1 MASTYSTNLRIELIG
16 TGEQSGTWGTTTNS
30 NLGTL
35 IEEAVAGY
43 VTQTVTD
50 GAATVLTISNG
61 ASSNGRNFV
70 IEFTG
75 TLTANRTVEVPAV
88 DKPYILFNNT
98 SGGFSVI
105 VKVSGQTGVTI
116 ANGKKALVYT
126 NSTDVIEVINAPVS
140 EAGTQTLTNKTLVAP
155 TVTGGTF
162 ASPTLTTPA
171 LGTPASGTL
180 TNCTGLPVATGVGG
194 LGTGVATFLATPS
207 SANLAAAVTDET
219 GSGALVFATS
229 PTFVTPALGTPASG
243 TLTNCTGLPVAT
255 GVSGLGTGAAT
266 FLATPSS
273 ANLAAAVTDETGS
286 GALVFG
292 TSPTLVTPVLG
303 TPASGTLTNC
313 TGLPAATGVTG
324 TLPVANGG
332 TGAATHTANNVLIGN
347 GTSAFSS
354 VAPGTS
360 GNLLTSNGTS
370 WTSATPA
377 ADLNLVTLSNGRTT
391 AVDTQTF
398 NASGT
403 WTKPASG
410 TIALVEVW
418 GAGGS
423 GGRNTNASLCGG
435 GGGGGYAGAYVALT
449 ELAATV
455 SATVGAG
462 GVARTG
468 SNQVGATGGT
478 SSFGSLLSSTGGTG
492 GPTSGQFPGTGG
504 TGTTSAVRSIA
515 QSWFQFLDNTL
526 AEQGAGSQDEP
537 LGNKTRSGGSGGP
550 TPTTSTYG
558 GNGGASGATGTAGA
572 QPGGGG
578 GAGTS
583 TSGAG
588 GDGRVRVTVF

>member
-35 IEEAVAGY
+35 IEEAVAGF

-50 GAATVLTISNG
+50 GAATVLTIPNG

-126 NSTDVIEVINAPVS
+126 NSTDVIEVVNAPVS
-140 EAGTQTLTNKTLVAP
+140 EAGTQTLTNKTLTSP

-162 ASPTLTTPA
+162 ASPALTTPA

-180 TNCTGLPVATGVGG
+180 TNCTGLPVGTGVSG
-194 LGTGVATFLATPS
+194 LGAGVATFLATPS
-207 SANLAAAVTDET
+207 SANLAATVTDET

-229 PTFVTPALGTPASG
+229 PTLVTPALGTPASG

-255 GVSGLGTGAAT
+255 GISGLGTGAAT

-303 TPASGTLTNC
+303 TPSSGTLTNC
-313 TGLPAATGVTG
+313 TGLPATTGVTG

-360 GNLLTSNGTS
+360 GNLLTSNGTTWQS
-370 WTSATPA
+370 TA
-377 ADLNLVTLSNGRTT
+377 APVEIPSQTGNAGKVLGTNGT
-391 AVDTQTF
+391 AVAWGAPYFAKGRVTT
-398 NASGT
+398 ASGT
-403 WTKPASG
+403 PT
-410 TIALVEVW
+410 
-418 GAGGS
+418 
-423 GGRNTNASLCGG
+423 
-435 GGGGGYAGAYVALT
+435 
-449 ELAATV
+449 LAASTN
-455 SATVGAG
+455 
-462 GVARTG
+462 VASVVRT
-468 SNQVGATGGT
+468 S
-478 SSFGSLLSSTGGTG
+478 
-492 GPTSGQFPGTGG
+492 
-504 TGTTSAVRSIA
+504 
-515 QSWFQFLDNTL
+515 
-526 AEQGAGSQDEP
+526 
-537 LGNKTRSGGSGGP
+537 
-550 TPTTSTYG
+550 TSTYTITFTNAAPNTDYVSVVTITDTPLNVDRIISDG
-558 GNGGASGATGTAGA
+558 ITRAVGSIEFKTYRGSNATLASVE
-572 QPGGGG
+572 
-578 GAGTS
+578 
-583 TSGAG
+583 
-588 GDGRVRVTVF
+588 DFEFVIFL